1 MFLSNIRRFY
11 TFRCK
16 IELFSSQKR
25 LELRLWQLLTTKGV
39 SRLGN
44 GKTFS
49 CYNANLLTSS
59 VTLKAHEIGK
69 NTVTSPFLVMF
80 LYCCCENTLH
90 SRESCSSPKILA
102 HSRMRP
108 LLLCHSP
115 NFHFYA
121 QENVVRL
128 KRIQIEES
136 VILWMLSFFFLRL
149 SRIIFASCSGKG
161 LCLICIDLGDS
172 AGCLISRWL

>member
-1 MFLSNIRRFY
+1 MVALDDQGGKSA
-11 TFRCK
+11 
-16 IELFSSQKR
+16 
-25 LELRLWQLLTTKGV
+25 V
-39 SRLGN
+39 N

-49 CYNANLLTSS
+49 CYNANLLTSC

-69 NTVTSPFLVMF
+69 NTVTSIFLVVS

-136 VILWMLSFFFLRL
+136 DIFWMLSFFF
-149 SRIIFASCSGKG
+149 FALMSNYF
-161 LCLICIDLGDS
+161 CILFRKRTLFDMHRSWG
-172 AGCLISRWL
+172 

>member
-1 MFLSNIRRFY
+1 MFLCNIRRFE

-16 IELFSSQKR
+16 IELLSSQKR

-69 NTVTSPFLVMF
+69 NTVTWLFLVMS

-121 QENVVRL
+121 QENIVRL
-128 KRIQIEES
+128 KSIQIEDS
-136 VILWMLSFFFLRL
+136 VIMDVV
-149 SRIIFASCSGKG
+149 IPIFSC
-161 LCLICIDLGDS
+161 LC
-172 AGCLISRWL
+172 